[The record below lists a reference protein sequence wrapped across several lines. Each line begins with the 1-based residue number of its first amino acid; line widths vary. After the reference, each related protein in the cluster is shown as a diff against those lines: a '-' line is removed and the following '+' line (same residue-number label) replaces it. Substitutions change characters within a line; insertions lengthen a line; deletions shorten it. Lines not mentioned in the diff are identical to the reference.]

1 MLSTCISWLLVCGA
15 RAAIAASAVP
25 RKALESTDTSAH
37 HPDSACVSCYTRA
50 YCSTRASCNDSGP
63 HLGAIHLSSVLQWR
77 SPTASA
83 PALRCWVA
91 PPHSSPAG
99 QFCMHL
105 PALNAKLFAGLLLL
119 GFAAWQLRRPLQR
132 RLKSQPQRRGLSPRR
147 RQHSWNSCRPR
158 WVKPS
163 HTRQQR
169 ALSLCLPLR

>member
-1 MLSTCISWLLVCGA
+1 MATCLRCQSGNRSVGGAPQGA
-15 RAAIAASAVP
+15 RKYRHVSTSSRLRVRVVLHSSLLLYKGVLQRFWTSP
-25 RKALESTDTSAH
+25 RR
-37 HPDSACVSCYTRA
+37 YTPLL
-50 YCSTRASCNDSGP
+50 CP
-63 HLGAIHLSSVLQWR
+63 LQWR